1 MFLRHL
7 CQPAADNALTFADG
21 VPREGLQRT
30 AVLARIA
37 VMSLIKKKV
46 LEFENVNGKRP
57 KAKIFS
63 EMDRSLGKLTFNYR

>member
-7 CQPAADNALTFADG
+7 CQPATDKMPSFSDG
-21 VPREGLQRT
+21 VPREGIQRS
-30 AVLARIA
+30 AVLVRIA

-46 LEFENVNGKRP
+46 LEFEVINSQLP

-63 EMDRSLGKLTFNYR
+63 VVDLTSLPQHTKG